1 MTSSYRPQPGA
12 IALSFPVTGAG
23 PRPAA
28 TKDIYVSV
36 FARLGWFFK
45 EQWQRYLVAI
55 SLLMMVAL
63 LTVIPPKV
71 VGWVV
76 DGIAKGSLDSAT
88 LTGYL
93 AGLFGLGLLIYLLR
107 YVWRVMLFGASYRL
121 AYVLRNRLFG
131 HFTRMSP
138 DFYQRHR
145 TGDLMAHATNDI
157 QAVEMT
163 AGEGVLTLVDSMIV
177 GILVLSIMC
186 SQYSWQLTLLS
197 LLPLP
202 VMAFFMNRFGTQIY
216 KEFKAAQGAFS
227 RLNNKTQEALSGVRV
242 LKSYAVESL
251 EDRGFAELTREAG
264 ACNMAVARIDAKF
277 DPVIYLCIGCS
288 YFLAVAGGSALVLRD
303 ELTLG
308 ELTSFTMYLGQLIW
322 PMFAIAWLFNII
334 ERGSA
339 AYSRIE
345 SLLAERSDIEEP
357 VHPVALASASAFPL
371 RAVALSYQLEQR
383 TLLRNV
389 EFTLQAGGM
398 LGIVGRTGA
407 GKSSLLKLLMRL
419 ANPTAGEIR
428 MGEVPISQ
436 LALGELRSQFA
447 YVPQEPFLFSTTI
460 AANIALGRP
469 DASREEIERVAR
481 IACVHDDISRFPK
494 GYETEVGEK
503 GVTLSGGQK
512 QRLAIARALLLE
524 APILVLDDALSAVDA
539 HTEQQI
545 LHALKAHK
553 RTLILVSHRMTAV
566 EQADEILV
574 LEQGHVSER
583 GRHGTLMA
591 HNGWYADMV
600 RYQRL
605 EQDVEES
612 L

>member
-1 MTSSYRPQPGA
+1 MTLSYRPLLGA
-12 IALSFPVTGAG
+12 IALRFPVTGG
-23 PRPAA
+23 SLGLAA

-36 FARLGWFFK
+36 FSRLGWFFK
-45 EQWQRYLVAI
+45 EQWRRYLIAI

-76 DGIAKGSLDSAT
+76 DGIAKGSLDNDT
-88 LTGYL
+88 LMGYL
-93 AGLFGLGLLIYLLR
+93 AGLFVLGLLIYLLR

-121 AYVLRNRLFG
+121 AYVLRNRLFS

-163 AGEGVLTLVDSMIV
+163 AGEGVLTLVDSIIV
-177 GILVLSIMC
+177 GVLVLSIMC

-251 EDRGFAELTREAG
+251 EDKGFAELTRQAG

-288 YFLAVAGGSALVLRD
+288 YFLAVAGGSVLVVRD

-345 SLLAERSDIEEP
+345 SMLAERSDIEDPMEP
-357 VHPVALASASAFPL
+357 AVFVSPFPL
-371 RAVALSYQLEQR
+371 QAKGVSYQLEQR
-383 TLLRNV
+383 TLLRNID
-389 EFTLQAGGM
+389 FTLHSGGM

-419 ANPTAGEIR
+419 ANPTSGELT
-428 MGEVPISQ
+428 MGAVSIAQ
-436 LALGELRSQFA
+436 LALGDLRGQFA

-469 DASREEIERVAR
+469 DASQEEIERVAR
-481 IACVHDDISRFPK
+481 IACVHDDICRFPK

-512 QRLAIARALLLE
+512 QRLSIARALLLA

-545 LHALKAHK
+545 LQALKAHR
-553 RTLILVSHRMTAV
+553 RTLLLVSHRMTAV

-574 LEQGHVSER
+574 LEQGHISER
-583 GRHGTLMA
+583 GRHGALMA

>member
-1 MTSSYRPQPGA
+1 M
-12 IALSFPVTGAG
+12 
-23 PRPAA
+23 
-28 TKDIYVSV
+28 SV
-36 FARLGWFFK
+36 FSRLGWFFK
-45 EQWQRYLVAI
+45 EQWRRYLIAI

-76 DGIAKGSLDSAT
+76 DGIAKGSLDNDT
-88 LTGYL
+88 LMGYL
-93 AGLFGLGLLIYLLR
+93 AGLFVLGLLIYLLR

-121 AYVLRNRLFG
+121 AYVLRNRLFS

-163 AGEGVLTLVDSMIV
+163 AGEGVLTLVDSIIV
-177 GILVLSIMC
+177 GVLVLSIMC

-251 EDRGFAELTREAG
+251 EDKGFAELTRQAG

-288 YFLAVAGGSALVLRD
+288 YFLAVAGGSVLVVRD

-345 SLLAERSDIEEP
+345 SMLAERSDIEEP
-357 VHPVALASASAFPL
+357 TEQAMFVSPFPL
-371 RAVALSYQLEQR
+371 QAKGVSYQLEQR
-383 TLLRNV
+383 TLLRNID
-389 EFTLQAGGM
+389 FTLHRGGM

-419 ANPTAGEIR
+419 ANPTSGELT
-428 MGEVPISQ
+428 MGSVPIAQ
-436 LALGELRSQFA
+436 LALGDLRGQFA

-469 DASREEIERVAR
+469 DASQEEIERVAR
-481 IACVHDDISRFPK
+481 IACVHDDICRFPK
-494 GYETEVGEK
+494 GYETDVGEK

-512 QRLAIARALLLE
+512 QRLSIARALLLA

-545 LHALKAHK
+545 LQALKAHR

-574 LEQGHVSER
+574 LEQGYISER
-583 GRHGTLMA
+583 GRHGALMA

>member
-1 MTSSYRPQPGA
+1 M
-12 IALSFPVTGAG
+12 
-23 PRPAA
+23 
-28 TKDIYVSV
+28 SV
-36 FARLGWFFK
+36 FLRLGWFFK
-45 EQWQRYLVAI
+45 DQWRRYLMAI
-55 SLLMMVAL
+55 SLLMLVAL

-76 DGIAKGSLDSAT
+76 DGITQGGLDSAQ

-121 AYVLRNRLFG
+121 AYVLRNRLFT

-163 AGEGVLTLVDSMIV
+163 AGEGVLTLVDSLIV

-251 EDRGFAELTREAG
+251 EDKGFAELTRQAG
-264 ACNMAVARIDAKF
+264 ERNMAVARIDAKF

-345 SLLAERSDIEEP
+345 SLLAERSDIEDP
-357 VHPVALASASAFPL
+357 ASPQPLASPFPL
-371 RAVALSYQLEQR
+371 AMKGVAYRLESR
-383 TLLRNV
+383 TLLYGIDL
-389 EFTLQAGGM
+389 TLSGGGM

-419 ANPTAGEIR
+419 ANPSAGQITL
-428 MGEVPISQ
+428 GGVPIER
-436 LALGELRSQFA
+436 LALDELRSQFA

-469 DASREEIERVAR
+469 DASQEEIERVAR
-481 IACVHDDISRFPK
+481 IACVHDDIVRFPR

-566 EQADEILV
+566 ELADEILV

-583 GRHGTLMA
+583 GRHGALMT

>member
-1 MTSSYRPQPGA
+1 M
-12 IALSFPVTGAG
+12 
-23 PRPAA
+23 
-28 TKDIYVSV
+28 SV
-36 FARLGWFFK
+36 FLRLGWFFK
-45 EQWQRYLVAI
+45 DQWRRYLIAI

-76 DGIAKGSLDSAT
+76 DGVAKGDLDNGT
-88 LTGYL
+88 LVRYL
-93 AGLFGLGLLIYLLR
+93 VGLLGLGIVIYLLR

-121 AYVLRNRLFG
+121 AYVLRNRLFS

-163 AGEGVLTLVDSMIV
+163 AGEGVLTLVDSFIV

-251 EDRGFAELTREAG
+251 EDKGFAELTRQAG
-264 ACNMAVARIDAKF
+264 ECNMAVARIDAKF

-288 YFLAVAGGSALVLRD
+288 YFLAVAGGSALVLQD
-303 ELTLG
+303 KLTLG

-345 SLLAERSDIEEP
+345 SLLAERSDIQDP
-357 VHPVALASASAFPL
+357 AAPQPLTASFPL
-371 RAVALSYQLEQR
+371 CMKGVDYRLEQR
-383 TLLRNV
+383 SLLQGID
-389 EFTLQAGGM
+389 FSLQQGGM
-398 LGIVGRTGA
+398 LGVVGRTGA

-419 ANPTAGEIR
+419 ANPSAGQIT
-428 MGEVPISQ
+428 MGGVPIQQ
-436 LALGELRSQFA
+436 LALADLRSQFA

-469 DASREEIERVAR
+469 EASQEEIERVAR
-481 IACVHDDISRFPK
+481 IACVHDDISRFPM
-494 GYETEVGEK
+494 GYATEVGEK

-512 QRLAIARALLLE
+512 QRLAIARALLLP

-539 HTEQQI
+539 HTEKQI
-545 LHALKAHK
+545 LQALKAHR
-553 RTLILVSHRMTAV
+553 RTLILISHRMTAV

-574 LEQGHVSER
+574 LEQGRVSER
-583 GRHGTLMA
+583 GRHGALMA

>member
-1 MTSSYRPQPGA
+1 MTLSYRPLLGA
-12 IALSFPVTGAG
+12 IALRFPVTGG
-23 PRPAA
+23 SLGLAA

-36 FARLGWFFK
+36 FSRLGWFFK
-45 EQWQRYLVAI
+45 EQWRRYLIAI

-76 DGIAKGSLDSAT
+76 DGIAKGSLDNDT
-88 LTGYL
+88 LMGYL
-93 AGLFGLGLLIYLLR
+93 AGLFVLGLLIYLLR

-121 AYVLRNRLFG
+121 AYVLRNRLFS

-163 AGEGVLTLVDSMIV
+163 AGEGVLTLVDSIIV
-177 GILVLSIMC
+177 GVLVLSIMC

-251 EDRGFAELTREAG
+251 EDKGFAELTRQAG

-288 YFLAVAGGSALVLRD
+288 YFLAVAGGSVLVVRD

-345 SLLAERSDIEEP
+345 SMLAERSDIEDPMEP
-357 VHPVALASASAFPL
+357 AVFVSPFPL
-371 RAVALSYQLEQR
+371 QAKGVSYQLEQR
-383 TLLRNV
+383 TLLRNID
-389 EFTLQAGGM
+389 FTLHSGGM

-419 ANPTAGEIR
+419 ANPTSGELT
-428 MGEVPISQ
+428 MGAVPIAQ
-436 LALGELRSQFA
+436 LALGDLRGQFA

-469 DASREEIERVAR
+469 DASQEEIERVAR
-481 IACVHDDISRFPK
+481 IACVHDDICRFPK

-512 QRLAIARALLLE
+512 QRLSIARALLLA

-539 HTEQQI
+539 YTEQQI
-545 LHALKAHK
+545 LPALKAHR

-574 LEQGHVSER
+574 LEQGHISER
-583 GRHGTLMA
+583 GRHGALMA

>member
-1 MTSSYRPQPGA
+1 MTLSYRPLLGA
-12 IALSFPVTGAG
+12 IALRFPVTGG
-23 PRPAA
+23 SLGLAA

-36 FARLGWFFK
+36 FSRLGWFFK
-45 EQWQRYLVAI
+45 EQWRRYLIAI

-76 DGIAKGSLDSAT
+76 DGIAKGSLDNDT
-88 LTGYL
+88 LMGYL
-93 AGLFGLGLLIYLLR
+93 AGLFVLGLLIYLLR

-121 AYVLRNRLFG
+121 AYVLRNRLFS

-163 AGEGVLTLVDSMIV
+163 AGEGVLTLVDSIIV
-177 GILVLSIMC
+177 GVLVLSIMC

-251 EDRGFAELTREAG
+251 EDKGFAELTRQAG

-288 YFLAVAGGSALVLRD
+288 YFLAVAGGSVLVVRD

-345 SLLAERSDIEEP
+345 SMLAERSDIEDPTEP
-357 VHPVALASASAFPL
+357 AVFVSPFPL
-371 RAVALSYQLEQR
+371 QAKGVSYQLEQR
-383 TLLRNV
+383 TLLRNID
-389 EFTLQAGGM
+389 FTLHSGGM

-419 ANPTAGEIR
+419 ANPTSGELT
-428 MGEVPISQ
+428 MGAVPIAQ
-436 LALGELRSQFA
+436 LALGDLRGQFA

-469 DASREEIERVAR
+469 DARQEEIERVAR
-481 IACVHDDISRFPK
+481 IACVHDDICRFPK

-512 QRLAIARALLLE
+512 QRLSIARALLLA

-545 LHALKAHK
+545 LQALKAHR

-574 LEQGHVSER
+574 LEQGHISER
-583 GRHGTLMA
+583 GRHGALMA

>member
-1 MTSSYRPQPGA
+1 M
-12 IALSFPVTGAG
+12 
-23 PRPAA
+23 
-28 TKDIYVSV
+28 SV
-36 FARLGWFFK
+36 FSRLGWFFK
-45 EQWQRYLVAI
+45 EQWRRYLIAI

-76 DGIAKGSLDSAT
+76 DGIAKGSLDNDT
-88 LTGYL
+88 LMGYL
-93 AGLFGLGLLIYLLR
+93 AGLFVLGLLIYLLR

-121 AYVLRNRLFG
+121 AYVLRNRLFS

-163 AGEGVLTLVDSMIV
+163 AGEGVLTLVDSIIV
-177 GILVLSIMC
+177 GVLVLSIMC

-251 EDRGFAELTREAG
+251 EDKGFAELTRQAG

-288 YFLAVAGGSALVLRD
+288 YFLAVAGGSVLVVRD

-345 SLLAERSDIEEP
+345 SMLAERSDIEDPMEP
-357 VHPVALASASAFPL
+357 AVFVSPFPL
-371 RAVALSYQLEQR
+371 QAKGVSYQLEQR
-383 TLLRNV
+383 TLLRNID
-389 EFTLQAGGM
+389 FTLHSGGM

-419 ANPTAGEIR
+419 ANPTSGELT
-428 MGEVPISQ
+428 MGAVSIAQ
-436 LALGELRSQFA
+436 LALGDLRDQFA

-469 DASREEIERVAR
+469 DASQEEIERVAR
-481 IACVHDDISRFPK
+481 IACVHDDICRFPK

-512 QRLAIARALLLE
+512 QRLSIARALLLA

-545 LHALKAHK
+545 LQALKAHR

-574 LEQGHVSER
+574 LEQGHISER
-583 GRHGTLMA
+583 GRHGALMA

>member
-1 MTSSYRPQPGA
+1 M
-12 IALSFPVTGAG
+12 
-23 PRPAA
+23 
-28 TKDIYVSV
+28 SV
-36 FARLGWFFK
+36 FLRLGWFFK
-45 EQWQRYLVAI
+45 DQWRRYLIAI

-76 DGIAKGSLDSAT
+76 DGVAKGSLDNGT
-88 LTGYL
+88 LMQYL
-93 AGLFGLGLLIYLLR
+93 AGLLGLGVVIYLLR

-121 AYVLRNRLFG
+121 AYVLRNRLFT

-163 AGEGVLTLVDSMIV
+163 AGEGVLTLVDSFIV

-251 EDRGFAELTREAG
+251 EDKGFAELTRQAG
-264 ACNMAVARIDAKF
+264 ECNMAVARIDAKF

-288 YFLAVAGGSALVLRD
+288 YFLAVAGGSALVLQD
-303 ELTLG
+303 KLTLG

-345 SLLAERSDIEEP
+345 SLLAERSDIADP
-357 VHPVALASASAFPL
+357 VSPQPLETPFPL
-371 RAVALSYQLEQR
+371 VLQGVDYRLESR
-383 TLLRNV
+383 TLLAGIEV
-389 EFTLQAGGM
+389 SLAAGGM
-398 LGIVGRTGA
+398 LGVVGRTGA

-419 ANPTAGEIR
+419 ANPSAGQIT
-428 MGEVPISQ
+428 MGGVPIAQ
-436 LALGELRSQFA
+436 LALAELRSQFA

-469 DASREEIERVAR
+469 DASREEIEKAAR
-481 IACVHDDISRFPK
+481 IACVHDDISRFPM

-512 QRLAIARALLLE
+512 QRLAIARALLLA

-545 LHALKAHK
+545 LQALKAHR

-574 LEQGHVSER
+574 LEQGQISER
-583 GRHGTLMA
+583 GDHGALMA

>member
-1 MTSSYRPQPGA
+1 M
-12 IALSFPVTGAG
+12 
-23 PRPAA
+23 
-28 TKDIYVSV
+28 SV
-36 FARLGWFFK
+36 FSRLGWFFK
-45 EQWQRYLVAI
+45 EQWRRYLIAI

-76 DGIAKGSLDSAT
+76 DGIAKGSLDNDT
-88 LTGYL
+88 LMGYL
-93 AGLFGLGLLIYLLR
+93 AGLFVLGLLIYLLR

-121 AYVLRNRLFG
+121 AYVLRNRLFS

-163 AGEGVLTLVDSMIV
+163 AGEGVLTLVDSIIV
-177 GILVLSIMC
+177 GVLVLSIMC

-251 EDRGFAELTREAG
+251 EDKGFAELTRQAG

-288 YFLAVAGGSALVLRD
+288 YFLAVAGGSVLVVRD

-345 SLLAERSDIEEP
+345 SMLAERSDIEEP
-357 VHPVALASASAFPL
+357 TEPAMFVSPFPL
-371 RAVALSYQLEQR
+371 QTKGVSYQLDQR
-383 TLLRNV
+383 TLLRNID
-389 EFTLQAGGM
+389 FNLQSGGM

-419 ANPTAGEIR
+419 ANPTSGELT
-428 MGEVPISQ
+428 MGAVPMAQ
-436 LALGELRSQFA
+436 LALGDLRGQFA

-469 DASREEIERVAR
+469 DASQEEIERVAR
-481 IACVHDDISRFPK
+481 IACVHDDICRFPK

-512 QRLAIARALLLE
+512 QRLSIARALLLA

-545 LHALKAHK
+545 LQALKAHR

-574 LEQGHVSER
+574 LEQGHISER
-583 GRHGTLMA
+583 GRHGALMA

>member
-1 MTSSYRPQPGA
+1 MS
-12 IALSFPVTGAG
+12 
-23 PRPAA
+23 
-28 TKDIYVSV
+28 KDFTVSV
-36 FARLGWFFK
+36 FLRLGWFFK
-45 EQWQRYLVAI
+45 DQWRRYLMAI

-76 DGIAKGSLDSAT
+76 DGIARGELDEGT
-88 LTGYL
+88 LMGYL
-93 AGLFGLGLLIYLLR
+93 AGLLGLGLLIYLLR

-121 AYVLRNRLFG
+121 AYVLRNRLFS

-163 AGEGVLTLVDSMIV
+163 AGEGVLTLVDSFIV

-251 EDRGFAELTREAG
+251 EDKGFAELTRQAG
-264 ACNMAVARIDAKF
+264 ECNMAVARIDAKF

-288 YFLAVAGGSALVLRD
+288 YFLAVAGGSALVLQD
-303 ELTLG
+303 KLTLG

-345 SLLAERSDIEEP
+345 SMLGERSDIEEP
-357 VHPVALASASAFPL
+357 ARPAAFVSALPL
-371 RAVALSYQLEQR
+371 EARGLGYRLEQR
-383 TLLRNV
+383 SLLHGV
-389 EFTLQAGGM
+389 DFTLQHGAM

-419 ANPTAGEIR
+419 ANPTAGAIA
-428 MGEVPISQ
+428 MGGVPIDQ
-436 LALGELRSQFA
+436 LPLGTLRSKFA

-469 DASREEIERVAR
+469 EASREEIERVAR
-481 IACVHDDISRFPK
+481 IACVHDDIVRFPR

-512 QRLAIARALLLE
+512 QRLAIARALLLA

-545 LHALKAHK
+545 LLALKAHR

-574 LEQGHVSER
+574 LDQGAISER
-583 GRHGTLMA
+583 GAHGALMA

>member
-1 MTSSYRPQPGA
+1 MTLSYRPLLGA
-12 IALSFPVTGAG
+12 IALRFPVTGG
-23 PRPAA
+23 SLGLAA

-36 FARLGWFFK
+36 FSRLGWFFK
-45 EQWQRYLVAI
+45 EQWRRYLIAI

-76 DGIAKGSLDSAT
+76 DGIAKGSLDNNT
-88 LTGYL
+88 LMGYL
-93 AGLFGLGLLIYLLR
+93 AGLFVLGLLIYLLR

-121 AYVLRNRLFG
+121 AYVLRNRLFS

-163 AGEGVLTLVDSMIV
+163 AGEGVLTLVDSIIV
-177 GILVLSIMC
+177 GVLVLSIMC

-251 EDRGFAELTREAG
+251 EDKGFAELTRQAG

-288 YFLAVAGGSALVLRD
+288 YFLAVAGGSVLVVRD

-345 SLLAERSDIEEP
+345 SMLAERSDIEDPMEP
-357 VHPVALASASAFPL
+357 AVFVSPFPL
-371 RAVALSYQLEQR
+371 QAKGVSYQLEQR
-383 TLLRNV
+383 TLLRNID
-389 EFTLQAGGM
+389 FTLHSGGM

-419 ANPTAGEIR
+419 ANPTSGELT
-428 MGEVPISQ
+428 MDAVPIAQ
-436 LALGELRSQFA
+436 LALGDLRGQFA

-469 DASREEIERVAR
+469 DASQEEIERVAR
-481 IACVHDDISRFPK
+481 IACVHDDICRFPK

-512 QRLAIARALLLE
+512 QRLSIARALLLA

-545 LHALKAHK
+545 LQALKAHR

-574 LEQGHVSER
+574 LEQGHISER
-583 GRHGTLMA
+583 GRHGILMA

>member
-1 MTSSYRPQPGA
+1 M
-12 IALSFPVTGAG
+12 
-23 PRPAA
+23 
-28 TKDIYVSV
+28 SV
-36 FARLGWFFK
+36 FLRLGWFFK
-45 EQWQRYLVAI
+45 DQWRRYLMAI

-76 DGIAKGSLDSAT
+76 DGIARGELDDGT
-88 LTGYL
+88 LMGYL
-93 AGLFGLGLLIYLLR
+93 AGLLGLGLLIYLLR

-121 AYVLRNRLFG
+121 AYVLRNRLFT

-163 AGEGVLTLVDSMIV
+163 AGEGVLTLVDSFIV

-251 EDRGFAELTREAG
+251 EDKGFAELTRQAG
-264 ACNMAVARIDAKF
+264 ERNMAVARIDAKF

-288 YFLAVAGGSALVLRD
+288 YFLAVAGGSALVLQD
-303 ELTLG
+303 KLTLG

-345 SLLAERSDIEEP
+345 SMLGERSDIEEP
-357 VHPVALASASAFPL
+357 VRPAAFVSALPL
-371 RAVALSYQLEQR
+371 EARGLGYRLEQR
-383 TLLRNV
+383 SLLHGV
-389 EFTLQAGGM
+389 DFALQQGGM
-398 LGIVGRTGA
+398 LGVVGRTGA

-419 ANPTAGEIR
+419 ANPTAGTIA
-428 MGEVPISQ
+428 MGGVPIDQ
-436 LALGELRSQFA
+436 LPLGTLRSQFA

-460 AANIALGRP
+460 AANIALGKP
-469 DASREEIERVAR
+469 EASREEIERVAR
-481 IACVHDDISRFPK
+481 IACVHDDISRFPR

-512 QRLAIARALLLE
+512 QRLAIGRALLLA
-524 APILVLDDALSAVDA
+524 APVLVLDDALSAVDA

-545 LHALKAHK
+545 LLALKAHR

-574 LEQGHVSER
+574 LDQGAISER
-583 GRHGTLMA
+583 GTHGALMA
-591 HNGWYADMV
+591 HSGWYADMV

>member
-1 MTSSYRPQPGA
+1 M
-12 IALSFPVTGAG
+12 
-23 PRPAA
+23 
-28 TKDIYVSV
+28 SV
-36 FARLGWFFK
+36 FSRLGWFFK
-45 EQWQRYLVAI
+45 EQWRRYLIAI

-76 DGIAKGSLDSAT
+76 DGIAKGSLDNDT
-88 LTGYL
+88 LMGYL
-93 AGLFGLGLLIYLLR
+93 AGLFVLGLLIYLLR

-121 AYVLRNRLFG
+121 AYVLRNRLFS

-157 QAVEMT
+157 LAVEMT
-163 AGEGVLTLVDSMIV
+163 AGEGVLTLVDSIIV
-177 GILVLSIMC
+177 GVLVLSIMC

-251 EDRGFAELTREAG
+251 EDKGFAELTRQAG

-288 YFLAVAGGSALVLRD
+288 YFLAVAGGSVLVVRD

-345 SLLAERSDIEEP
+345 SMLAERSDIEDPMEP
-357 VHPVALASASAFPL
+357 AVFVSPFPL
-371 RAVALSYQLEQR
+371 QAKGVSYRLEQR
-383 TLLRNV
+383 TLLRNID
-389 EFTLQAGGM
+389 FTLHSGGM

-419 ANPTAGEIR
+419 ANPTSGELT
-428 MGEVPISQ
+428 MGAVSIAQ
-436 LALGELRSQFA
+436 LALGDLRGHFA

-469 DASREEIERVAR
+469 DASQEEIERVAR
-481 IACVHDDISRFPK
+481 IACVHDDICRFPK

-512 QRLAIARALLLE
+512 QRLSIARALLLA

-545 LHALKAHK
+545 LQALKAHR

-574 LEQGHVSER
+574 LEQGHISER
-583 GRHGTLMA
+583 GRHGALMA

>member
-1 MTSSYRPQPGA
+1 MTLSYRPLLGA
-12 IALSFPVTGAG
+12 IALRFPVTGG
-23 PRPAA
+23 SLGLAA

-36 FARLGWFFK
+36 FSRLGWFFK
-45 EQWQRYLVAI
+45 EQWRRYLIAI

-76 DGIAKGSLDSAT
+76 DGIAKGSLDNDT
-88 LTGYL
+88 LMGYL
-93 AGLFGLGLLIYLLR
+93 AGLFVLGLLIYLLR

-121 AYVLRNRLFG
+121 AYVLRNRLFS

-163 AGEGVLTLVDSMIV
+163 AGEGVLTLVDSIIV
-177 GILVLSIMC
+177 GVLVLSIMC

-251 EDRGFAELTREAG
+251 EDKGFAELTRQAG

-288 YFLAVAGGSALVLRD
+288 YFLAVAGGSVLVVRD

-345 SLLAERSDIEEP
+345 SMLAERSDIEEP
-357 VHPVALASASAFPL
+357 TEPAAFVSPFPL
-371 RAVALSYQLEQR
+371 QAKGVSYQLEQR
-383 TLLRNV
+383 TLLRNID
-389 EFTLQAGGM
+389 FNLQSGGM

-419 ANPTAGEIR
+419 ANPTSGELT
-428 MGEVPISQ
+428 MGAVPIAQ
-436 LALGELRSQFA
+436 LALGDLRGQFA

-469 DASREEIERVAR
+469 DASQEEIERVAR
-481 IACVHDDISRFPK
+481 IACVHDDICRFPK

-512 QRLAIARALLLE
+512 QRLSIARALLLA

-545 LHALKAHK
+545 LQALKVHR

-574 LEQGHVSER
+574 LEQGHISER

>member
-1 MTSSYRPQPGA
+1 MTLSYRPLLGA
-12 IALSFPVTGAG
+12 IALRFPVTGG
-23 PRPAA
+23 SLGLAA

-36 FARLGWFFK
+36 FSRLGWFFK
-45 EQWQRYLVAI
+45 EQWRRYLIAI

-76 DGIAKGSLDSAT
+76 DGIAKGSLDNDT
-88 LTGYL
+88 LMGYL
-93 AGLFGLGLLIYLLR
+93 AGLFVLGLLIYLLR

-121 AYVLRNRLFG
+121 AYVLRNRLFS

-163 AGEGVLTLVDSMIV
+163 AGEGVLTLVDSIIV
-177 GILVLSIMC
+177 GVLVLSIMC

-251 EDRGFAELTREAG
+251 EDKGFAELTRQAG

-288 YFLAVAGGSALVLRD
+288 YFLAVAGGSVLVVRD

-345 SLLAERSDIEEP
+345 SMLAERSDIEDPMEP
-357 VHPVALASASAFPL
+357 AAFVSPFPL
-371 RAVALSYQLEQR
+371 QAKGVSYQLEQR
-383 TLLRNV
+383 TLLRNID
-389 EFTLQAGGM
+389 FTLHSGGM

-419 ANPTAGEIR
+419 ANPTSGELT
-428 MGEVPISQ
+428 MGAVSIAQ
-436 LALGELRSQFA
+436 LALGDLRGQFA

-469 DASREEIERVAR
+469 DASQEEIERVAR
-481 IACVHDDISRFPK
+481 IACVHDDICRFPK
-494 GYETEVGEK
+494 GYETDVGEK

-512 QRLAIARALLLE
+512 QRLSIARALLLA

-545 LHALKAHK
+545 LQALKAHR

-574 LEQGHVSER
+574 LEQGHISER
-583 GRHGTLMA
+583 GRHGALMA

>member
-1 MTSSYRPQPGA
+1 M
-12 IALSFPVTGAG
+12 
-23 PRPAA
+23 
-28 TKDIYVSV
+28 SV
-36 FARLGWFFK
+36 FSRLGWFFK
-45 EQWQRYLVAI
+45 EQWRRYLIAI

-76 DGIAKGSLDSAT
+76 DGIAKGSLDNDT
-88 LTGYL
+88 LMGYL
-93 AGLFGLGLLIYLLR
+93 AGLFVLGLLIYLLR

-121 AYVLRNRLFG
+121 AYVLRNRLFS
-131 HFTRMSP
+131 HFTHMSP

-163 AGEGVLTLVDSMIV
+163 AGEGVLTLVDSIIV
-177 GILVLSIMC
+177 GVLVLSIMC

-251 EDRGFAELTREAG
+251 EDKGFAELTRQAG

-288 YFLAVAGGSALVLRD
+288 YFLAVAGGSVLVVRD

-345 SLLAERSDIEEP
+345 SMLAERSDIEDPTEP
-357 VHPVALASASAFPL
+357 AMFVSPFPL
-371 RAVALSYQLEQR
+371 QAKGVSYQLEQR
-383 TLLRNV
+383 TLLRNID
-389 EFTLQAGGM
+389 FTLHSGGM

-419 ANPTAGEIR
+419 ANPTSGELT
-428 MGEVPISQ
+428 MGAVPIAQ
-436 LALGELRSQFA
+436 LALGDLRGQFA

-469 DASREEIERVAR
+469 DARQEEIERVAR
-481 IACVHDDISRFPK
+481 IACVHDDICRFPK

-512 QRLAIARALLLE
+512 QRLSIARALLLA

-545 LHALKAHK
+545 LQALKAHR

-574 LEQGHVSER
+574 LEQGHISER
-583 GRHGTLMA
+583 GRHGALMA

>member
-1 MTSSYRPQPGA
+1 MTLSYRPLLGA
-12 IALSFPVTGAG
+12 IALRFPVTGG
-23 PRPAA
+23 SLRLAA

-36 FARLGWFFK
+36 FSRLGWFFK
-45 EQWQRYLVAI
+45 EQWRRYLIAI

-76 DGIAKGSLDSAT
+76 DGIAKGSLDNDT
-88 LTGYL
+88 LMGYL
-93 AGLFGLGLLIYLLR
+93 AGLFVLGLLIYLLR

-121 AYVLRNRLFG
+121 AYVLRNRLFS

-163 AGEGVLTLVDSMIV
+163 AGEGVLTLVDSIIV
-177 GILVLSIMC
+177 GVLVLSIMC

-251 EDRGFAELTREAG
+251 EDKGFAELTRQAG

-288 YFLAVAGGSALVLRD
+288 YFLAVAGGSVLVVRD

-345 SLLAERSDIEEP
+345 SMLAERSDIEEP
-357 VHPVALASASAFPL
+357 TEPAMFVSPFPL
-371 RAVALSYQLEQR
+371 QAKEVSYQLEQR
-383 TLLRNV
+383 TLLRHVDFN
-389 EFTLQAGGM
+389 LQSGGM

-419 ANPTAGEIR
+419 ANPTSGELT
-428 MGEVPISQ
+428 MGAVPIAQ
-436 LALGELRSQFA
+436 LALGDLRGQFA

-469 DASREEIERVAR
+469 DASQEEIERVAR
-481 IACVHDDISRFPK
+481 IACVHDDICRFPK

-512 QRLAIARALLLE
+512 QRLSIARALLLA

-539 HTEQQI
+539 HTEQKI
-545 LHALKAHK
+545 LQALKAHR

-574 LEQGHVSER
+574 LEQGHISER
-583 GRHGTLMA
+583 GRHGALMA

>member
-1 MTSSYRPQPGA
+1 MTLSYRPLLGA
-12 IALSFPVTGAG
+12 IALRFPVTGG
-23 PRPAA
+23 SLGLAA

-36 FARLGWFFK
+36 FSRLGWFFK
-45 EQWQRYLVAI
+45 EQWRRYLIAI

-76 DGIAKGSLDSAT
+76 DGIAKGSLDNDT
-88 LTGYL
+88 LMGYL
-93 AGLFGLGLLIYLLR
+93 AWLFVLGLLIYLLR

-121 AYVLRNRLFG
+121 AYVLRNRLFS

-163 AGEGVLTLVDSMIV
+163 AGEGVLTLVDSIIV
-177 GILVLSIMC
+177 GVLVLSIMC

-251 EDRGFAELTREAG
+251 EDKGFAELTRQAG

-288 YFLAVAGGSALVLRD
+288 YFLAVAGGSVLVVRD

-345 SLLAERSDIEEP
+345 SMLAERSDIEDPTEP
-357 VHPVALASASAFPL
+357 AAFVSPFPL
-371 RAVALSYQLEQR
+371 QAEGVSYQLEQR
-383 TLLRNV
+383 TLLRNID
-389 EFTLQAGGM
+389 FTLHSGGM

-419 ANPTAGEIR
+419 ANPTSGELT
-428 MGEVPISQ
+428 MGAVPIAQ
-436 LALGELRSQFA
+436 LALGDLRGQFA

-469 DASREEIERVAR
+469 DARQEEIERVAR
-481 IACVHDDISRFPK
+481 IACVHDDICRFPK

-512 QRLAIARALLLE
+512 QRLSIARALLLA

-545 LHALKAHK
+545 LQALKAHR

-574 LEQGHVSER
+574 LEQGHISER
-583 GRHGTLMA
+583 GRHGALMA

>member
-1 MTSSYRPQPGA
+1 M
-12 IALSFPVTGAG
+12 
-23 PRPAA
+23 
-28 TKDIYVSV
+28 SV
-36 FARLGWFFK
+36 FLRLGWFFK
-45 EQWQRYLVAI
+45 DQWRRYLMAI

-76 DGIAKGSLDSAT
+76 DGIARGELDDGT
-88 LTGYL
+88 LMGYL
-93 AGLFGLGLLIYLLR
+93 AGLLGLGLLIYLLR

-121 AYVLRNRLFG
+121 AYVLRNQLFT

-163 AGEGVLTLVDSMIV
+163 AGEGVLTLVDSFIV

-251 EDRGFAELTREAG
+251 EDQGFADLTRQAG
-264 ACNMAVARIDAKF
+264 ERNMAVARIDAKF

-288 YFLAVAGGSALVLRD
+288 YFLAVAGGSALVLQD
-303 ELTLG
+303 KLTLG

-345 SLLAERSDIEEP
+345 SMLGERSDIEEP
-357 VHPVALASASAFPL
+357 ARPAAFVSALPL
-371 RAVALSYQLEQR
+371 EARSLGYRLEQR
-383 TLLRNV
+383 TLLQDID
-389 EFTLQAGGM
+389 FTLKQGGM
-398 LGIVGRTGA
+398 LGV
-407 GKSSLLKLLMRL
+407 
-419 ANPTAGEIR
+419 
-428 MGEVPISQ
+428 V
-436 LALGELRSQFA
+436 
-447 YVPQEPFLFSTTI
+447 
-460 AANIALGRP
+460 
-469 DASREEIERVAR
+469 
-481 IACVHDDISRFPK
+481 
-494 GYETEVGEK
+494 
-503 GVTLSGGQK
+503 
-512 QRLAIARALLLE
+512 
-524 APILVLDDALSAVDA
+524 
-539 HTEQQI
+539 
-545 LHALKAHK
+545 
-553 RTLILVSHRMTAV
+553 
-566 EQADEILV
+566 
-574 LEQGHVSER
+574 
-583 GRHGTLMA
+583 
-591 HNGWYADMV
+591 
-600 RYQRL
+600 
-605 EQDVEES
+605 
-612 L
+612 

>member
-1 MTSSYRPQPGA
+1 M
-12 IALSFPVTGAG
+12 
-23 PRPAA
+23 
-28 TKDIYVSV
+28 SV
-36 FARLGWFFK
+36 FLRLGWFFK
-45 EQWQRYLVAI
+45 EQWRRYLIAI
-55 SLLMMVAL
+55 TLLMMVAI

-76 DGIAKGSLDSAT
+76 DGIAKGDLDNDT
-88 LTGYL
+88 LLRYL

-186 SQYSWQLTLLS
+186 SQYSWHLTLLS

-202 VMAFFMNRFGTQIY
+202 VMAFFMNRFGKQIY

-251 EDRGFAELTREAG
+251 EDQGFAELTRQAG
-264 ACNMAVARIDAKF
+264 ERNMAVARIDAKF

-345 SLLAERSDIEEP
+345 SLLAERSDIEDP
-357 VHPVALASASAFPL
+357 AQPQALASAFPL
-371 RAVALSYQLEQR
+371 CASGVGYRLEQR
-383 TLLRNV
+383 DLLQDID
-389 EFTLQAGGM
+389 FTLQRGGM
-398 LGIVGRTGA
+398 LGVVGRTGA

-419 ANPTAGEIR
+419 ANPSVGQLT
-428 MGEVPISQ
+428 MGSVPIEL
-436 LALGELRSQFA
+436 LALGELRRQFA

-469 DASREEIERVAR
+469 DASQEEIERVAR
-481 IACVHDDISRFPK
+481 IACVHDDIVRFPK

-545 LHALKAHK
+545 LHALKAHR

-574 LEQGHVSER
+574 LDQGHVSER
-583 GRHGTLMA
+583 GRHGALMA

-612 L
+612 Q

>member
-1 MTSSYRPQPGA
+1 MPKVG
-12 IALSFPVTGAG
+12 G
-23 PRPAA
+23 
-28 TKDIYVSV
+28 VSV
-36 FARLGWFFK
+36 FLRLGWFFK
-45 EQWQRYLVAI
+45 EQWRRYLIAI
-55 SLLMMVAL
+55 TLLMMVAI

-76 DGIAKGSLDSAT
+76 DGIAKGGLDNDT
-88 LTGYL
+88 LLRYL

-202 VMAFFMNRFGTQIY
+202 VMAFFMNRFGKQIY

-251 EDRGFAELTREAG
+251 EDQGFAELTRQAG
-264 ACNMAVARIDAKF
+264 ERNMAVARIDAKF

-288 YFLAVAGGSALVLRD
+288 YFLAVAGGSALVLQG

-345 SLLAERSDIEEP
+345 SLLAERSDIEDP
-357 VHPVALASASAFPL
+357 AQPQALTSAFPL
-371 RAVALSYQLEQR
+371 SASGIGYRLEQR
-383 TLLRNV
+383 DLLQDID
-389 EFTLQAGGM
+389 FTLQRGGM
-398 LGIVGRTGA
+398 LGVVGRTGA

-419 ANPTAGEIR
+419 ANPSAGQLT
-428 MGEVPISQ
+428 MGSVPIEQ
-436 LALGELRSQFA
+436 LALGELRRQFA

-469 DASREEIERVAR
+469 DASQEEIERVAR
-481 IACVHDDISRFPK
+481 IACVHDDIVRFPK

-545 LHALKAHK
+545 LHALKAHR

-574 LEQGHVSER
+574 LDQGHVSER
-583 GRHGTLMA
+583 GRHGALMA

-612 L
+612 Q

>member
-1 MTSSYRPQPGA
+1 M
-12 IALSFPVTGAG
+12 
-23 PRPAA
+23 
-28 TKDIYVSV
+28 SV
-36 FARLGWFFK
+36 FLRLGWFFK
-45 EQWQRYLVAI
+45 EQWRRYLIAI
-55 SLLMMVAL
+55 TLLMMVAI

-76 DGIAKGSLDSAT
+76 DGIAKGGLDNDT
-88 LTGYL
+88 LLRYL

-202 VMAFFMNRFGTQIY
+202 VMAFFMNRFGKQIY

-251 EDRGFAELTREAG
+251 EDQGFAELTRQAG
-264 ACNMAVARIDAKF
+264 ERNMAVARIDAKF

-288 YFLAVAGGSALVLRD
+288 YFLAVAGGSALVLQG

-345 SLLAERSDIEEP
+345 SLLAERSDIEDP
-357 VHPVALASASAFPL
+357 AQPQVLTSAFPL
-371 RAVALSYQLEQR
+371 SASGVGYRLEQR
-383 TLLRNV
+383 DLLQDID
-389 EFTLQAGGM
+389 FTLQRGGM
-398 LGIVGRTGA
+398 LGVVGRTGA
-407 GKSSLLKLLMRL
+407 GKSSLPKLLMRL
-419 ANPTAGEIR
+419 ANPSAGQLT
-428 MGEVPISQ
+428 MGSVPIER
-436 LALGELRSQFA
+436 LALGELRRQFA

-469 DASREEIERVAR
+469 DASQEEIERVAR
-481 IACVHDDISRFPK
+481 IACVHDDIVRFPK

-545 LHALKAHK
+545 LHALKAHR

-574 LEQGHVSER
+574 LEQGRVSER
-583 GRHGTLMA
+583 GRHGALMA

-612 L
+612 Q

>member
-1 MTSSYRPQPGA
+1 M
-12 IALSFPVTGAG
+12 
-23 PRPAA
+23 
-28 TKDIYVSV
+28 SV
-36 FARLGWFFK
+36 FLRLGWFFK
-45 EQWQRYLVAI
+45 DQWRRYLIAI

-76 DGIAKGSLDSAT
+76 DGVAKGDLDNGT
-88 LTGYL
+88 LMQYL
-93 AGLFGLGLLIYLLR
+93 AGLLGLGIVIYLLR

-121 AYVLRNRLFG
+121 AYVLRNRLFS

-163 AGEGVLTLVDSMIV
+163 AGEGVLTLVDSFIV

-251 EDRGFAELTREAG
+251 EDKGFAELTRQAG
-264 ACNMAVARIDAKF
+264 ECNMAVARIDAKF

-288 YFLAVAGGSALVLRD
+288 YFLAVAGGSALVLQD
-303 ELTLG
+303 KLTLG

-345 SLLAERSDIEEP
+345 SLLAERSDIADP
-357 VHPVALASASAFPL
+357 VSPQPLKTPFPL
-371 RAVALSYQLEQR
+371 VLQGVDYRLESR
-383 TLLRNV
+383 TLLAGIEV
-389 EFTLQAGGM
+389 SLAAGGM
-398 LGIVGRTGA
+398 LGVVGRTGA

-419 ANPTAGEIR
+419 ANPSAGQII
-428 MGEVPISQ
+428 MGGVPIAQ
-436 LALGELRSQFA
+436 LALAELRSQFA

-469 DASREEIERVAR
+469 DASREEIEKAAR
-481 IACVHDDISRFPK
+481 IACVHDDISRFPM

-512 QRLAIARALLLE
+512 QRLAIARALLLA

-545 LHALKAHK
+545 LQALKAHR

-574 LEQGHVSER
+574 LEQGQISER
-583 GRHGTLMA
+583 GDHGALMA

>member
-1 MTSSYRPQPGA
+1 M
-12 IALSFPVTGAG
+12 
-23 PRPAA
+23 
-28 TKDIYVSV
+28 SV
-36 FARLGWFFK
+36 FSRLGWFFK
-45 EQWQRYLVAI
+45 EQWRRYLIAI

-76 DGIAKGSLDSAT
+76 DGIAKGSLDNDT
-88 LTGYL
+88 LMGYL
-93 AGLFGLGLLIYLLR
+93 AGLFVLGLLIYLLR

-121 AYVLRNRLFG
+121 AYVLRNRLFS

-163 AGEGVLTLVDSMIV
+163 AGEGVLTLVDSIIV
-177 GILVLSIMC
+177 GVLVLSIMC

-251 EDRGFAELTREAG
+251 EDKGFAELTRQAG

-288 YFLAVAGGSALVLRD
+288 YFLAVAGGSVLVVRD

-345 SLLAERSDIEEP
+345 SMLAERSDIEEP
-357 VHPVALASASAFPL
+357 TEPAAFVSPFPL
-371 RAVALSYQLEQR
+371 QAKGVSYQLEQR
-383 TLLRNV
+383 TLLRNID
-389 EFTLQAGGM
+389 FNLQSGGM

-419 ANPTAGEIR
+419 ANPTSGELT
-428 MGEVPISQ
+428 MGAVPIAQ
-436 LALGELRSQFA
+436 LALGDLRGQFA

-469 DASREEIERVAR
+469 DASQEEIERVAR
-481 IACVHDDISRFPK
+481 IACVHDDICRFPK

-512 QRLAIARALLLE
+512 QRLSIARALLLA

-545 LHALKAHK
+545 LQALKAHR

-566 EQADEILV
+566 EQAEEILV
-574 LEQGHVSER
+574 LEQGHISER
-583 GRHGTLMA
+583 GCHGALMV

>member
-1 MTSSYRPQPGA
+1 M
-12 IALSFPVTGAG
+12 
-23 PRPAA
+23 
-28 TKDIYVSV
+28 SV
-36 FARLGWFFK
+36 FSRLGWFFK
-45 EQWQRYLVAI
+45 EQWRRYLIAI

-76 DGIAKGSLDSAT
+76 DGIAKGSLDNDT
-88 LTGYL
+88 LMGYL
-93 AGLFGLGLLIYLLR
+93 AGLFVLGLLIYLLR

-121 AYVLRNRLFG
+121 AYVLRNRLFS

-163 AGEGVLTLVDSMIV
+163 AGEGVLTLVDSIIV
-177 GILVLSIMC
+177 GVLVLSIMC

-251 EDRGFAELTREAG
+251 EDKGFAELTRQAG

-288 YFLAVAGGSALVLRD
+288 YFLAVAGGSVLVVRD

-345 SLLAERSDIEEP
+345 SMLAERSDIEDPMEP
-357 VHPVALASASAFPL
+357 AVFVSPFPL
-371 RAVALSYQLEQR
+371 QAKGVSYQLEQR
-383 TLLRNV
+383 TLLRNID
-389 EFTLQAGGM
+389 FTLHSGGM

-419 ANPTAGEIR
+419 ANPTSGELT
-428 MGEVPISQ
+428 MGAVPIAQ
-436 LALGELRSQFA
+436 LALGDLRGQFA

-469 DASREEIERVAR
+469 DARQEEIERVAR
-481 IACVHDDISRFPK
+481 IACVHDDICRFPK

-512 QRLAIARALLLE
+512 QRLSIARALLLA

-545 LHALKAHK
+545 LQALKAHG

-574 LEQGHVSER
+574 LEQGHISER
-583 GRHGTLMA
+583 GRHGALMA

>member
-1 MTSSYRPQPGA
+1 M
-12 IALSFPVTGAG
+12 
-23 PRPAA
+23 
-28 TKDIYVSV
+28 SV
-36 FARLGWFFK
+36 FLRLGWFFK
-45 EQWQRYLVAI
+45 DQWRRYLVAI
-55 SLLMMVAL
+55 SLLMLVAL
-63 LTVIPPKV
+63 FTVIPPKV

-76 DGIAKGSLDSAT
+76 DGIAKGDLDSGT

-121 AYVLRNRLFG
+121 AYVLRNRLFS

-163 AGEGVLTLVDSMIV
+163 AGEGVLTLVDSFIV

-251 EDRGFAELTREAG
+251 EDEGFAELTRQAG
-264 ACNMAVARIDAKF
+264 ERNMAVARIDAKF

-288 YFLAVAGGSALVLRD
+288 YFLAVAGGSALVLQD
-303 ELTLG
+303 KLTLG

-345 SLLAERSDIEEP
+345 SLLGEHSDIEEP
-357 VHPVALASASAFPL
+357 AHPMALASAFPL
-371 RAVALSYQLEQR
+371 RVLGLGYRLEQR
-383 TLLRNV
+383 TLL
-389 EFTLQAGGM
+389 Q
-398 LGIVGRTGA
+398 
-407 GKSSLLKLLMRL
+407 
-419 ANPTAGEIR
+419 
-428 MGEVPISQ
+428 
-436 LALGELRSQFA
+436 
-447 YVPQEPFLFSTTI
+447 
-460 AANIALGRP
+460 
-469 DASREEIERVAR
+469 
-481 IACVHDDISRFPK
+481 
-494 GYETEVGEK
+494 
-503 GVTLSGGQK
+503 GV
-512 QRLAIARALLLE
+512 
-524 APILVLDDALSAVDA
+524 
-539 HTEQQI
+539 
-545 LHALKAHK
+545 
-553 RTLILVSHRMTAV
+553 
-566 EQADEILV
+566 
-574 LEQGHVSER
+574 
-583 GRHGTLMA
+583 
-591 HNGWYADMV
+591 
-600 RYQRL
+600 
-605 EQDVEES
+605 
-612 L
+612 

>member
-1 MTSSYRPQPGA
+1 M
-12 IALSFPVTGAG
+12 
-23 PRPAA
+23 
-28 TKDIYVSV
+28 SV
-36 FARLGWFFK
+36 FSRLGWFFK
-45 EQWQRYLVAI
+45 EQWRRYLIAI

-76 DGIAKGSLDSAT
+76 DGIAKGSLDNDT
-88 LTGYL
+88 LMGYL
-93 AGLFGLGLLIYLLR
+93 AGLFVLGLLIYLLR

-121 AYVLRNRLFG
+121 AYVLRNRLFS

-163 AGEGVLTLVDSMIV
+163 AGEGVLTLVDSIIV
-177 GILVLSIMC
+177 GVLVLSIMC

-251 EDRGFAELTREAG
+251 EDKGFAELTRQAG

-288 YFLAVAGGSALVLRD
+288 YFLAVAGGSVLVVRD

-345 SLLAERSDIEEP
+345 SMLAERSDIEDPMEP
-357 VHPVALASASAFPL
+357 AVFVSPFPL
-371 RAVALSYQLEQR
+371 QAKGVSYQLEQR
-383 TLLRNV
+383 TLLRNID
-389 EFTLQAGGM
+389 FTLHSGGM

-419 ANPTAGEIR
+419 ANPTSGELT
-428 MGEVPISQ
+428 MGAVSIAQ
-436 LALGELRSQFA
+436 LALGDLRGQFA

-469 DASREEIERVAR
+469 DASQEEIERVAR
-481 IACVHDDISRFPK
+481 IACVHDDICRFPK

-512 QRLAIARALLLE
+512 QRLSIARALLLA

-545 LHALKAHK
+545 LQALKAHR

-574 LEQGHVSER
+574 LEQGHISER
-583 GRHGTLMA
+583 GRHGALMA

>member
-1 MTSSYRPQPGA
+1 MTPSYRPQPGA
-12 IALSFPVTGAG
+12 IALSFPVMGAG
-23 PRPAA
+23 PGPVA

-45 EQWQRYLVAI
+45 EQWRRYLIAI

-121 AYVLRNRLFG
+121 AYVLRNRLFS

-177 GILVLSIMC
+177 GVLVLSIMC

-357 VHPVALASASAFPL
+357 AQPVALTSASAFPL

-389 EFTLQAGGM
+389 DFTLQAGGM

-436 LALGELRSQFA
+436 LALGELRGQFA

-574 LEQGHVSER
+574 LEEGHVSER
-583 GRHGTLMA
+583 GRHGALMA

>member
-1 MTSSYRPQPGA
+1 M
-12 IALSFPVTGAG
+12 
-23 PRPAA
+23 
-28 TKDIYVSV
+28 SV
-36 FARLGWFFK
+36 FSRLGWFFK
-45 EQWQRYLVAI
+45 EQWRRYLIAI
-55 SLLMMVAL
+55 SLLIMVAL

-76 DGIAKGSLDSAT
+76 DGIAKGSLDNDT
-88 LTGYL
+88 LMGYL
-93 AGLFGLGLLIYLLR
+93 AGLFVLGLLIYLLR

-121 AYVLRNRLFG
+121 AYVLRNRLFS

-163 AGEGVLTLVDSMIV
+163 AGEGVLTLVDSIIV
-177 GILVLSIMC
+177 GVLVLSIMC

-251 EDRGFAELTREAG
+251 EDKGFAELTRQAG

-288 YFLAVAGGSALVLRD
+288 YFLAVAGGSVLVVRD

-345 SLLAERSDIEEP
+345 SMLAERSDIEDPMEP
-357 VHPVALASASAFPL
+357 AAFVSPFPL
-371 RAVALSYQLEQR
+371 QAKGVSYQLEQR
-383 TLLRNV
+383 TLLRNID
-389 EFTLQAGGM
+389 FTLHSGGM

-419 ANPTAGEIR
+419 ANPTSGELT
-428 MGEVPISQ
+428 MGAVSIAQ
-436 LALGELRSQFA
+436 LALGDLRGQFA

-469 DASREEIERVAR
+469 DASQEEIERVAR
-481 IACVHDDISRFPK
+481 IACVHDDICRFPK

-512 QRLAIARALLLE
+512 QRLSIARALLLA

-545 LHALKAHK
+545 LQALKAH
-553 RTLILVSHRMTAV
+553 RRALILVSHRMTAV

-574 LEQGHVSER
+574 LEQGHISER

>member
-1 MTSSYRPQPGA
+1 MTLSYRPLLGA
-12 IALSFPVTGAG
+12 IALHFPVTGG
-23 PRPAA
+23 SLGLAA

-36 FARLGWFFK
+36 FSRLGWFFK
-45 EQWQRYLVAI
+45 EQWRRYLIAI

-76 DGIAKGSLDSAT
+76 DGIAKGSLDNDT
-88 LTGYL
+88 LMGYL
-93 AGLFGLGLLIYLLR
+93 AGLFVLGLLIYLLR

-121 AYVLRNRLFG
+121 AYVLRNRLFS

-163 AGEGVLTLVDSMIV
+163 AGEGVLTLVDSIIV
-177 GILVLSIMC
+177 GVLVLSIMC

-251 EDRGFAELTREAG
+251 EDKGFAELTRQAG

-288 YFLAVAGGSALVLRD
+288 YFLAVAGGSVLVVRD

-345 SLLAERSDIEEP
+345 SMLAERSDIEEP
-357 VHPVALASASAFPL
+357 TEPAVFVSPFPL
-371 RAVALSYQLEQR
+371 QAKGVSYQLEQR
-383 TLLRNV
+383 TLLRNID
-389 EFTLQAGGM
+389 FNLHSGGM

-419 ANPTAGEIR
+419 ANPTSGELT
-428 MGEVPISQ
+428 MGAVSIAQ
-436 LALGELRSQFA
+436 LALGDLRGQFA

-469 DASREEIERVAR
+469 DASQEEIERVAR
-481 IACVHDDISRFPK
+481 IACVHDDICRFPK

-512 QRLAIARALLLE
+512 QRLSIARALLLA

-545 LHALKAHK
+545 LQALKAHR

-574 LEQGHVSER
+574 LEQGHISER
-583 GRHGTLMA
+583 GRHGALMA

>member
-1 MTSSYRPQPGA
+1 M
-12 IALSFPVTGAG
+12 
-23 PRPAA
+23 
-28 TKDIYVSV
+28 SV
-36 FARLGWFFK
+36 FLRLGWFFK
-45 EQWQRYLVAI
+45 EQWRRYLIAI
-55 SLLMMVAL
+55 SLLAVVAV
-63 LTVIPPKV
+63 LTAIPPKV

-76 DGIAKGSLDSAT
+76 DGIGSGRLDQAS
-88 LTGYL
+88 LTTYL
-93 AGLFGLGLLIYLLR
+93 LGLLALGITIYLLR

-121 AYVLRNRLFG
+121 AYVLRNRLFV

-163 AGEGVLTLVDSMIV
+163 AGEGVLTLVDSIMV
-177 GILVLSIMC
+177 GALVLTIMC

-202 VMAFFMNRFGTQIY
+202 VMAYFMNRFGKQIY
-216 KEFKAAQGAFS
+216 KAFKAAQGAFS

-251 EDRGFAELTREAG
+251 EDQGFAALTREAG
-264 ACNMAVARIDAKF
+264 ERNMAVARIDAKF

-288 YFLAVAGGSALVLRD
+288 YFLAVAGGSALVLKD

-308 ELTSFTMYLGQLIW
+308 QLTSFTMYLGQLIW

-345 SLLAERSDIEEP
+345 HLLGEHGEIREPERP
-357 VHPVALASASAFPL
+357 APFVTPLPL
-371 RAVALSYQLEQR
+371 RVQGLGYDQQGR
-383 TLLRNV
+383 TLLADID
-389 EFTLQAGGM
+389 FTLAQGAM

-419 ANPTAGEIR
+419 ANPGTGRIW
-428 MGEVPISQ
+428 MGEQAIET
-436 LALGELRSQFA
+436 LALGDLRRQFA

-460 AANIALGRP
+460 AANIALGCP
-469 DASREEIERVAR
+469 EASQQEIERVAR
-481 IACVHDDISRFPK
+481 IACVHDDIVRFAK
-494 GYETEVGEK
+494 GYQTEVGEK

-512 QRLAIARALLLE
+512 QRLAIARALLLG

-545 LHALKAHK
+545 LQALKGHR

-574 LEQGHVSER
+574 LAQGRIAER
-583 GRHGTLMA
+583 GGHQTLMA
-591 HNGWYADMV
+591 HQGWYADMV

>member
-1 MTSSYRPQPGA
+1 M
-12 IALSFPVTGAG
+12 
-23 PRPAA
+23 
-28 TKDIYVSV
+28 SV
-36 FARLGWFFK
+36 FLRLGWFFK
-45 EQWQRYLVAI
+45 EQWRRYLIAI
-55 SLLMMVAL
+55 SLLAVVAV
-63 LTVIPPKV
+63 LTAIPPKI

-76 DGIAKGSLDSAT
+76 DGIGSGQLDQAS
-88 LTGYL
+88 LTAYL
-93 AGLFGLGLLIYLLR
+93 LGLLALGILIYLLR

-121 AYVLRNRLFG
+121 AYVLRNRLFV

-163 AGEGVLTLVDSMIV
+163 AGEGVLTLVDSIMV
-177 GILVLSIMC
+177 GALVLTIMC

-202 VMAFFMNRFGTQIY
+202 VMAYFMNRFGKQIY
-216 KEFKAAQGAFS
+216 KAFKAAQGAFS

-251 EDRGFAELTREAG
+251 EDQGFAELTREAG
-264 ACNMAVARIDAKF
+264 ERNMAVARIDAKF

-288 YFLAVAGGSALVLRD
+288 YFLAVAGGSALVLKD

-308 ELTSFTMYLGQLIW
+308 QLTSFTMYLGQLIW

-345 SLLAERSDIEEP
+345 HLLGEHGEIREP
-357 VHPVALASASAFPL
+357 EVPAPFVTPLPL
-371 RAVALSYQLEQR
+371 RVQGLGYGQQGR
-383 TLLRNV
+383 TLLADID
-389 EFTLQAGGM
+389 FTLHQGGM

-419 ANPTAGEIR
+419 SNPGAGRIW
-428 MGEVPISQ
+428 MGEQAIET
-436 LALGELRSQFA
+436 LALGDLRRQYA

-460 AANIALGRP
+460 AANIALGSP
-469 DASREEIERVAR
+469 EASQQEIERVAR
-481 IACVHDDISRFPK
+481 IACVHDDIVRFAK
-494 GYETEVGEK
+494 GYQTEVGEK

-512 QRLAIARALLLE
+512 QRLAIARALLLG
-524 APILVLDDALSAVDA
+524 APMLVLDDALSAVDA

-545 LHALKAHK
+545 LQALKGHR

-574 LEQGHVSER
+574 LAQGRIAER
-583 GRHGTLMA
+583 GNHQSLMA
-591 HNGWYADMV
+591 HQGWYADMV

>member
-1 MTSSYRPQPGA
+1 M
-12 IALSFPVTGAG
+12 
-23 PRPAA
+23 AA

-36 FARLGWFFK
+36 FSRLGWFFK
-45 EQWQRYLVAI
+45 EQWRRYLIAI

-76 DGIAKGSLDSAT
+76 DGIAKGSLDNDT
-88 LTGYL
+88 LMGYL
-93 AGLFGLGLLIYLLR
+93 AGLFVLGLLIYLLR

-121 AYVLRNRLFG
+121 AYVLRNRLFS

-163 AGEGVLTLVDSMIV
+163 AGEGVLTLVDSIIV
-177 GILVLSIMC
+177 GVLVLSIMC

-251 EDRGFAELTREAG
+251 EDKGFAELTRQAG

-288 YFLAVAGGSALVLRD
+288 YFLAVAGGSVLVVRD

-345 SLLAERSDIEEP
+345 SMLAERSDIEDTMEP
-357 VHPVALASASAFPL
+357 AVFVSPFPL
-371 RAVALSYQLEQR
+371 QAKGVSYQLEQR
-383 TLLRNV
+383 TLLRNID
-389 EFTLQAGGM
+389 FTLHSGGM

-419 ANPTAGEIR
+419 ANPTSGELT
-428 MGEVPISQ
+428 MGAVSIAQ
-436 LALGELRSQFA
+436 LALGDLRGQFA

-469 DASREEIERVAR
+469 DASQEEIERVAR
-481 IACVHDDISRFPK
+481 IACVHDDICRFPK

-512 QRLAIARALLLE
+512 QRLSIARALLLA

-545 LHALKAHK
+545 LQALKAHR

-574 LEQGHVSER
+574 LEQGYISER
-583 GRHGTLMA
+583 GRHGALMA

>member
-1 MTSSYRPQPGA
+1 MFSFFYFCVASLMAAPWSGHGQR
-12 IALSFPVTGAG
+12 ALKVGG
-23 PRPAA
+23 
-28 TKDIYVSV
+28 VSV
-36 FARLGWFFK
+36 FLRLSWFFK
-45 EQWQRYLVAI
+45 EQWPRYLAAI
-55 SLLMMVAL
+55 SLLLMVAL

-76 DGIAKGSLDSAT
+76 DGITRGGLDNGT
-88 LTGYL
+88 LMRYL
-93 AGLFGLGLLIYLLR
+93 AGLFGLGVLIYLLR

-121 AYVLRNRLFG
+121 AYVLRNRLFS

-163 AGEGVLTLVDSMIV
+163 AGEGVLTLVDSIMV
-177 GILVLSIMC
+177 GVLVLSIMC
-186 SQYSWQLTLLS
+186 SQYSWQLTLVS

-202 VMAFFMNRFGTQIY
+202 VMAYFMNRFGTQIY
-216 KEFKAAQGAFS
+216 TQFKAAQGAFS

-251 EDRGFAELTREAG
+251 EDEGFAELTKQAG
-264 ACNMAVARIDAKF
+264 ERNMAVARIDAKF

-288 YFLAVAGGSALVLRD
+288 YFLAVAGGSVLVLRD

-345 SLLAERSDIEEP
+345 SLLGERSDIEEP
-357 VHPVALASASAFPL
+357 AQPAAFTSAFPL
-371 RAVALSYQLEQR
+371 QIKGVSYQLEQR
-383 TLLRNV
+383 TLLADIDV
-389 EFTLQAGGM
+389 TLKQGGM
-398 LGIVGRTGA
+398 LGVVGRTGA
-407 GKSSLLKLLMRL
+407 GKSSFLKLLMRL
-419 ANPTAGEIR
+419 ANPTHGSIA
-428 MGEVPISQ
+428 MGGVPIDQ
-436 LALGELRSQFA
+436 LPLATLRSQFA

-460 AANIALGRP
+460 AANIALGKP
-469 DASREEIERVAR
+469 DASREEVERVAR
-481 IACVHDDISRFPK
+481 IACVHDDIVRFPK

-512 QRLAIARALLLE
+512 QRLAIARALLLD

-545 LHALKAHK
+545 LHALKAHR

-574 LEQGHVSER
+574 LEQGTVSER
-583 GRHGTLMA
+583 GHHGALMA

-605 EQDVEES
+605 EEAVEES